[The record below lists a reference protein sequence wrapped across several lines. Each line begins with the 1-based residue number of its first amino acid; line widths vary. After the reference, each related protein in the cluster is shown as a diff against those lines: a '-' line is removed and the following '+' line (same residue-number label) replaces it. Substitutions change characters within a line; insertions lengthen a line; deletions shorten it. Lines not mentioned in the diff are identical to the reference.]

1 MDWMEE
7 EEPGCDNTL
16 STENGLHFSLIP
28 AVLIVGVLSF
38 LQRRTKKHA
47 IDQKLPFLQ
56 GRFGIVIPM
65 DVMGFSHRW
74 SYGFAFGAISYSVL
88 ELFNEQHM
96 LKVFPTWAKAIALLI
111 GAFEVGLAYFPFF
124 ACLSTPHVAT
134 GAVMGI
140 CYSIFWITV
149 VGWDWFTCPY
159 GEVWGHYEKLIYQW
173 PWMLSLVFLLGR
185 FVFLLVKAVFKQCKS
200 EQEGCKELMHAHQI
214 EHVKRL
220 LRKAAVHSKPLNWFQ
235 RHVYAWDPHFK
246 FPNRLIG
253 TAIISVLTLYMVTLI
268 DHGIAS
274 LALKKLDN
282 LVKASVNTETPEIL
296 NVIWK
301 CHHVTLLTASLN
313 MVAYVCHVLVCYRK
327 QIKRLW
333 KGHKDFLP
341 KKLQNPSSAI
351 SVASIAKYSGCQI
364 AFTLWGYVIV
374 RVAQLWAAFLISYG
388 LVLPIING
396 YGLELFK
403 TVGTLLLTFGLVLVL
418 LYVQELLVLYLF
430 LQDKIS
436 PTDDQK
442 PLALNNRNAFNCFN
456 FFFFLYNVVMGITSC
471 FFRMMTSFMLGTF
484 LVSRIDRTIMQKGYE
499 TLDWG
504 YRTWI
509 GMIFADH
516 YHNHPVLVCFI
527 QLLLC
532 QVKDI
537 HNNPDYSILNNA
549 PSANCQAK
557 KRWILFYTL
566 LKNPHLIPLRKHHL
580 CANVPLKLS
589 STPQADI
596 VVRAWLMRSQ
606 AKLETVTDTF

>member
-549 PSANCQAK
+549 PSA
-557 KRWILFYTL
+557 
-566 LKNPHLIPLRKHHL
+566 
-580 CANVPLKLS
+580 
-589 STPQADI
+589 
-596 VVRAWLMRSQ
+596 
-606 AKLETVTDTF
+606 